1 MIIYD
6 ILAAI
11 DDIKFGVM
19 AVDCVDGSVASGNI
33 DMSINILKNFTYV
46 LSQLQERIIE
56 VSYSPTHSLTYSLT
70 YSLTHLLTHSP
81 THSPTHS
88 LTCLLTHSRIGS
100 IVFDLAYPEYDSFTG
115 LSRVTRSA
123 P

>member
-19 AVDCVDGSVASGNI
+19 AVDCADGSVASGNI

-70 YSLTHLLTHSP
+70 HLLTHSLNY
-81 THSPTHS
+81 SLTHS
-88 LTCLLTHSRIGS
+88 LTCLLTHLLTHR
-100 IVFDLAYPEYDSFTG
+100 FHRL
-115 LSRVTRSA
+115 
-123 P
+123 

>member
-19 AVDCVDGSVASGNI
+19 AVDCADGSVASGNI
-33 DMSINILKNFTYV
+33 DMSTNILKNFTYV

-56 VSYSPTHSLTYSLT
+56 VNCSPIPPSLTHSLTGLLTHSLT
-70 YSLTHLLTHSP
+70 FTHLLTHS
-81 THSPTHS
+81 
-88 LTCLLTHSRIGS
+88 LTHS
-100 IVFDLAYPEYDSFTG
+100 
-115 LSRVTRSA
+115 
-123 P
+123 